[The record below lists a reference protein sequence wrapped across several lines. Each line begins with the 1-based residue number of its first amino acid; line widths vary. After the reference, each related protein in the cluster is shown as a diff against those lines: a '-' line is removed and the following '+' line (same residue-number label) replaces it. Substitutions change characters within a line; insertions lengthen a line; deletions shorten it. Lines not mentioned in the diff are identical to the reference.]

1 MESTEHPALVA
12 GSPLAEI
19 ALGLKS
25 GRLEL
30 PAYIDQACE
39 RIRANEPRIQA
50 LVPEPGRTARLR
62 GQAER
67 LAERF
72 PDPDGRPPLFGVLLG
87 VKDIFHAEGF
97 LTRAGARL
105 PAELFQ
111 GPEASCVT
119 ALKKAGALV
128 LGKTVTTEFAY
139 LEPGPTRN
147 PHNLNHTPGGS
158 SSGSVAAVAAG
169 FCSLALGTQTIG
181 STIRPAAFCGLVGF
195 KPSFGRVARD
205 GLLIFSRSLDQ
216 VGLFTQ
222 DAAGMGLAAP
232 IVCRDWRE
240 ENGRPDR
247 RPVLG
252 VPEGPY
258 LDQAS
263 LEALAA
269 FRAHLD
275 RLEARGFTVRRVQAF
290 AGLADI
296 IRRHRVI
303 CAAELAEAHSAW
315 FEAHRDLYRPATRN
329 LILEGLQVDP
339 GELARAR
346 RGYQEL
352 REEVE
357 ALMARAG
364 LDLWACPA
372 TLGPAPEGLGS
383 TGDPAMNLVW
393 TQAGLPAL
401 TLPAGRAANGLPLGL
416 QLVAPFMAD
425 ERLLGWT
432 ESLAEALDP
441 ESASRL

>member
-1 MESTEHPALVA
+1 MESSEHPSLVA
-12 GSPLAEI
+12 KSPLAET

-25 GRLEL
+25 GRLDL
-30 PAYIDQACE
+30 LAYIDQACE

-50 LVPEPGRTARLR
+50 LVPEPGRAARLK

-67 LAERF
+67 LVERF

-87 VKDIFHAEGF
+87 VKDIFHADGF
-97 LTRAGARL
+97 LTQAGARL

-111 GPEASCVT
+111 GPEASSVT

-195 KPSFGRVARD
+195 KPSFGRIARD

-222 DAAGMGLAAP
+222 DAAGMGLAAS
-232 IVCRDWRE
+232 IICRDWRE
-240 ENGRPDR
+240 RDKPPDR

-263 LEALAA
+263 PEALDA
-269 FRAHLD
+269 FRAQLA
-275 RLEARGFTVRRVQAF
+275 RLEAGGCIVRRVQAF
-290 AGLADI
+290 ADLEAI
-296 IRRHRVI
+296 IRRHRVV
-303 CAAELAEAHSAW
+303 CATELAEAHSAW
-315 FEAHRDLYRPATRN
+315 FEAHRDLYRPATRS
-329 LILEGLQVDP
+329 LILEGLEVDP
-339 GELARAR
+339 GELARVR
-346 RGYQEL
+346 QGSQEL
-352 REEVE
+352 RAELDE
-357 ALMARAG
+357 LMAGAG

-372 TLGPAPEGLGS
+372 TLGPAPEGIGS
-383 TGDPAMNLVW
+383 TGDPAMNLAW

-425 ERLLGWT
+425 ERLLGWA
-432 ESLAEALDP
+432 EGLAAALDP
-441 ESASRL
+441 ESTSRP